1 MMKPINK
8 GYGHHGMFDDVTV
21 DPLALRDDLRRA
33 DERLLATAAALTPAS
48 LAAPS
53 LLPDWS
59 RGHVLSHLARNADSL
74 TNLLTWARTGVETP
88 AYPSPAARRA
98 GIEAGAGRPLD
109 VQLDDLRDASARF
122 LAAVDTMPTEAWAFT
137 YRPQHSR
144 PQPGSAAYVVWRR
157 LREVEVHHVDLGT
170 PYGTADWP
178 QAFTAR
184 LLREL
189 ITDRPRATGDDPVV
203 SIVADGGPAAQIG
216 TGTPAVTV
224 TGPAHELAGWLAG
237 RTPGSTLTVSPHG
250 PLPTLSAWM

>member
-1 MMKPINK
+1 M
-8 GYGHHGMFDDVTV
+8 TV

-33 DERLLATAAALTPAS
+33 DDRLLATVAALTPES

-59 RGHVLSHLARNADSL
+59 RSHVLSHLARNADSL
-74 TNLLTWARTGVETP
+74 NNLLTWARTGVETP
-88 AYPSPAARRA
+88 AYPSPAARAA
-98 GIEAGAGRPLD
+98 GIEAGAGRPLGA
-109 VQLDDLRDASARF
+109 QLDDLRDTSARF

-157 LREVEVHHVDLGT
+157 LREVEVHHVDLGLA
-170 PYGTADWP
+170 YGTKDWP
-178 QAFTAR
+178 AAFTAR

-189 ITDRPRATGDDPVV
+189 VIDRPRSTGDDPVV
-203 SIVADGGPAAQIG
+203 GIVATDGTSWQNGSSGQIG
-216 TGTPAVTV
+216 AGEPAVTV
-224 TGPAHELAGWLAG
+224 SGPAYELAGWLAG
-237 RTPGSTLTVSPHG
+237 RTSGSSLTVSPHG